1 MAYTYDTLIPRNQPK
16 AKPATPITANG
27 ENPTAAA
34 RQTMQKL
41 YGSVQ
46 PQSVVQPNSQMGVLN
61 QQQDQYEQQ
70 AYVDFQ
76 RFMNYLKLGQAAQGQ
91 TVSAG
96 DKIKAQANYQTQ
108 LGDINTKYAGLK
120 AAAAEEERTKAE
132 TKAEKDRLAAEAAA
146 DEETARIANEQ
157 NAWVSLIQNRIE
169 TVMGDFDVDETTG
182 EYTQEDWQKLWALY
196 ESGKGKLS
204 KSQQEMMEYYL
215 NTLPHKA
222 ESTEQDNNGS
232 PSGSKEQSPVKQVTK
247 DFWEELANAIG
258 RGNFGQ

>member
-1 MAYTYDTLIPRNQPK
+1 MAYTYDTIIDRNKNK
-16 AKPATPITANG
+16 AEPARPVVKTDA
-27 ENPTAAA
+27 NPTTTA
-34 RQTMQKL
+34 RQTMQNL
-41 YGSVQ
+41 YGGVQ
-46 PQSVVQPNSQMGVLN
+46 NPPASVQPNSQLGYLN

-70 AYVDFQ
+70 AYTDFQ

-91 TVSAG
+91 QLSAG

-132 TKAEKDRLAAEAAA
+132 AAA
-146 DEETARIANEQ
+146 DEENARIANEQ
-157 NAWVSLIQNRIE
+157 NAWMSLINNRIE
-169 TVMGDFDVDETTG
+169 TVMEDFDVDKTTG

-196 ESGKGKLS
+196 ESGKEKLS

-222 ESTEQDNNGS
+222 ESTEKDNVVLS
-232 PSGSKEQSPVKQVTK
+232 SGKAEQSPVEQVTK